1 MKLGF
6 ILIGLVILIVI
17 WVIASYNKLVLLRE
31 RVKNALG
38 QIAAQLESRWDAL
51 SSLIQATKHYSEH
64 EAKLLEGVTKM
75 RSGIGRN
82 STVEEITKDM
92 GQFQELMGRLSV
104 VVEAYPEL
112 KADKVYQSTMTSINQ
127 YENNVRQSRMIYND
141 TVTKY
146 NSSILAFPLSMIAS
160 MFGFK
165 EQEYFENTESKKD
178 MPMWN

>member
-1 MKLGF
+1 MKLGL
-6 ILIGLVILIVI
+6 ILIGLAVFIVGWGI
-17 WVIASYNKLVLLRE
+17 GSYNKLVLLRE

-51 SSLIQATKHYSEH
+51 SSLIQATKTYSKH
-64 EAKLLEGVTKM
+64 EAEVLENVTKM
-75 RSGIGRN
+75 RTGVGKN
-82 STVEEITKDM
+82 STVEEIMKDM
-92 GQFQELMGRLSV
+92 GQFQELMGRINV

-112 KADKVYQSTMTSINQ
+112 KADKIYQSAMNSINQ
-127 YENNVRQSRMIYND
+127 YENNVRQARMIYND

-146 NSSILAFPLSMIAS
+146 NSGILVFPRSLIAS

-165 EQEYFENTESKKD
+165 EKEYFENSDSKTE